1 MENMVDIQSEKKEK
15 FLAPFDAQTF
25 PSLGSMSDLRRS
37 ESRIALNSI
46 PLPHSR
52 QEIWKYTRT
61 GKVTNTS
68 WNISHKAN
76 DLSVDTM
83 KISGL
88 DCYTVVL
95 VNGKFSPT
103 LSDEISA
110 ETGLEIYP
118 LSQCDGEVSAF
129 ADRLIQ
135 SNENDNAHIFNTF
148 NNAFWTDGILVKVAA
163 NTEVSKPVHIINM
176 TSGNEAASVV
186 RHAIVVE
193 KSSKCKV
200 IQSFLNAGGS
210 TFSNSLTEAWVAENA
225 HLNIDKIQAED
236 ANGLTIAREDVLQE
250 SNSTFH
256 INTLTAS
263 GGFVRNDLAIVVD
276 GENCMSNLYAT
287 YAPQG
292 KEHVD
297 NHTVVDHRK
306 AHCESN
312 EAYKGIVY
320 DQGTGVF
327 NGKVFVR
334 QDAQKTNAFQQNAN
348 ILMSDSATMNSK
360 PELEIYADDVKCS
373 HGSTTGQFDE
383 EAVFY
388 LKARGI
394 SDQNARQML
403 VHAFVGDV
411 LDQLDD
417 EIREHVSSLLRF

>member
-1 MENMVDIQSEKKEK
+1 MEKIIDIQSDKKEK
-15 FLAPFDAQTF
+15 FLAPFDQQQF
-25 PSLGSMSDLRRS
+25 PVLGAMSTLRRS
-37 ESRIALNSI
+37 EARAALDAI

-52 QEIWKYTRT
+52 QETWKYTRT
-61 GKVTNTS
+61 GKLINAV

-76 DLSVDTM
+76 DVTIDDM

-88 DCYTVVL
+88 DCYNIVF
-95 VNGKFSPT
+95 VNGQYSPT
-103 LSDEISA
+103 LSDNLA
-110 ETGLEIYP
+110 LETGLEVCP
-118 LSQCDGEVSAF
+118 MSQCEGDKAAF

-135 SNENDNAHIFNTF
+135 KNENSNAHIFNHF
-148 NNAFWTDGILVKVAA
+148 NSAYWTDGLLIKVDA
-163 NTEVSKPVHIINM
+163 NTEIDKPIHIIHKTVGPN
-176 TSGNEAASVV
+176 ASSVF
-186 RHAIVVE
+186 RHALVVE
-193 KSSKCKV
+193 KSSKVKL
-200 IQSFLNAGGS
+200 IQSFSNGGGS
-210 TFSNSLTEAWVAENA
+210 TYNNVLTEAWVAENA
-225 HLNIDKIQAED
+225 HVTIDKIQADD
-236 ANGLTIAREDVLQE
+236 AEGITIAREDVRQE

-256 INTLTAS
+256 INTITAS

-276 GENCMSNLYAT
+276 GENCMTNLYAA

-292 KEHVD
+292 KELVD
-297 NHTVVDHRK
+297 NHTVVDHKK

-320 DQGTGVF
+320 DQATGVF

-394 SDQNARQML
+394 SDKNARQML
-403 VHAFVGDV
+403 VQAFVGDV
-411 LDQLDD
+411 LDELEDNV
-417 EIREHVSSLLRF
+417 RAHVGSLLRF

>member
-1 MENMVDIQSEKKEK
+1 MKKMVDIQSEKKEK
-15 FLAPFDAQTF
+15 LLAPFDSQNF
-25 PSLGSMSDLRRS
+25 ISLGSLSDLRRS

-52 QEIWKYTRT
+52 QETWKYTRT
-61 GKVTNTS
+61 GKVINTA

-76 DLSVDTM
+76 DVSVDSM

-88 DCYTVVL
+88 ECYTVVY
-95 VNGKFSPT
+95 VNGQFSSA
-103 LSDEISA
+103 LSDDLQTEN
-110 ETGLEIYP
+110 GLEIYP

-148 NNAFWTDGILVKVAA
+148 NGAFWTDGLLIKVDA
-163 NTEVSKPVHIINM
+163 NVEVTKPVHIVHL
-176 TSGNEAASVV
+176 TSGNQAASVV

-193 KSSKCKV
+193 ESSKFKV
-200 IQSFLNAGGS
+200 IQSFSNAGGA
-210 TFSNSLTEAWVAENA
+210 TFCNSLTEAWVAENSQ
-225 HLNIDKIQAED
+225 LNIDKIQADNAE
-236 ANGLTIAREDVLQE
+236 GVSIAREDIRQE

-256 INTLTAS
+256 INTITAS

-276 GENCMSNLYAT
+276 GENCMSNLYAA

-297 NHTVVDHRK
+297 NHTLVDHRK

-320 DQGTGVF
+320 DQASGVF

-348 ILMSDSATMNSK
+348 ILMSDSASMNSK

-394 SDQNARQML
+394 SDRNARQML
-403 VHAFVGDV
+403 VQAFVGDV
-411 LDQLDD
+411 LDQLEDKV
-417 EIREHVSSLLRF
+417 RAHVSSLLRI